1 MRAARRLALEFTLV
15 EVVTAL
21 TARDVRSLVLKGPAF
36 ARWLYDN
43 PSDRMCGD
51 LDLLVAPD
59 DVDTARSALAGL
71 GFEPLP
77 AGTHAHER
85 THDERWLRRGPR
97 RVAVELHHTLPLAGV
112 SPATLWAR
120 FSDGAR
126 TLEISCGSVETPG
139 PAASALLVAM
149 HAAWHDHGAAKPRE
163 DLARALRLVDLA
175 TWRAAASLA
184 RELDAQAAF
193 VAGLGRVD
201 GGQDLI
207 DELGLGDV
215 GIPRHL
221 RLLGGSRPQTAAG
234 IEALLSTPGVRAR
247 VQLVAVKL
255 VPSTG
260 FMRSAYP
267 LARRSRPGL
276 AASYLWRP
284 LDLLL
289 HLPSGLAGW
298 LRAARDRG

>member
-1 MRAARRLALEFTLV
+1 MRAARRLALEYTLV
-15 EVVTAL
+15 EVVSAL

-43 PSDRMCGD
+43 PSDRTFGD

-59 DVDTARSALAGL
+59 DVGTARSALAGL

-85 THDERWLRRGPR
+85 THDERWLRGGARP
-97 RVAVELHHTLPLAGV
+97 VAVELHHTLPLVGCP
-112 SPATLWAR
+112 PATLWAR
-120 FSDGAR
+120 FSEGAS
-126 TLEISCGSVETPG
+126 TLEVSRGSVETPG

-149 HAAWHDHGAAKPRE
+149 HAAWHHHGAAKPRE
-163 DLARALRLVDLA
+163 DLARALLRVDLP

-184 RELDAQAAF
+184 RELDAEAAF
-193 VAGLGRVD
+193 VAGLGRV
-201 GGQDLI
+201 GGGHELI

-215 GIPRHL
+215 PIPRHL
-221 RLLGGSRPQTAAG
+221 RLLGGTRPHTAAG

-255 VPSTG
+255 VPSPG
-260 FMRSAYP
+260 FMRAAYP
-267 LARRSRPGL
+267 LARRSRRGL

-298 LRAARDRG
+298 LKAARGR

>member
-1 MRAARRLALEFTLV
+1 MRAARRLALEHTLV
-15 EVVTAL
+15 EVVSAL
-21 TARDVRSLVLKGPAF
+21 TARGVRSLVLKGPAF

-43 PSDRMCGD
+43 PSDRTCGD

-59 DVDTARSALAGL
+59 DVGTARSALAGL

-85 THDERWLRRGPR
+85 THDERWLRGGARPM
-97 RVAVELHHTLPLAGV
+97 AVELHHTLPLAGA
-112 SPATLWAR
+112 SPAALWAR
-120 FSDGAR
+120 FSAGAS
-126 TLEISCGSVETPG
+126 TLETASGSVEAPG

-149 HAAWHDHGAAKPRE
+149 HAAWHDQAAARPQE
-163 DLARALRLVDLA
+163 DLARALRRVDPA

-184 RELDAQAAF
+184 RELDAEPAF
-193 VAGLGRVD
+193 VAGLGRVA
-201 GGQDLI
+201 GGRDLI
-207 DELGLGDV
+207 GELGLGDV
-215 GIPRHL
+215 RLPRHL
-221 RLLGGSRPQTAAG
+221 RLLGGTRPHTAAG
-234 IEALLSTPGVRAR
+234 IEAVLSTPGVLARAN
-247 VQLVAVKL
+247 LVAVKL

-260 FMRSAYP
+260 FMRAAYP
-267 LARRSRPGL
+267 LARRGRRGL

-298 LRAARDRG
+298 LRAARES

>member
-1 MRAARRLALEFTLV
+1 MRAARRLALEYTLV
-15 EVVTAL
+15 EVVSAL

-43 PSDRMCGD
+43 PSDRTFGD

-59 DVDTARSALAGL
+59 DVGTAGSTLAGL

-85 THDERWLRRGPR
+85 THDERWLRGGPR
-97 RVAVELHHTLPLAGV
+97 PVAVELHHTLPLVGCP
-112 SPATLWAR
+112 PATLWAR
-120 FSDGAR
+120 FSEGAS
-126 TLEISCGSVETPG
+126 TLEVSRGSVETPG

-149 HAAWHDHGAAKPRE
+149 HAAWHHHGAAKPRE
-163 DLARALRLVDLA
+163 DLARALLRVDLP

-184 RELDAQAAF
+184 RELDAEPAF
-193 VAGLGRVD
+193 VAGLGRV
-201 GGQDLI
+201 GGGHDLI
-207 DELGLGDV
+207 DELGLGEV
-215 GIPRHL
+215 PIPRHL
-221 RLLGGSRPQTAAG
+221 RLLGGTRPHTAAG

-255 VPSTG
+255 VPSPG
-260 FMRSAYP
+260 FMRAAYP
-267 LARRSRPGL
+267 LARRSRRGL
-276 AASYLWRP
+276 VASYLWRP

-298 LRAARDRG
+298 LKAARGR